1 MNQRTV
7 GAVYEKRAGAYLK
20 QQGYELLE
28 YNFCCRSGEIDL
40 IAKDGAYLVFVE
52 VKYRRTPDGGGAYLK
67 QQGYELLEYNFC
79 CRSGEIDLIAKD
91 GAYLVFVEVKYRRTP
106 DGGNPLEAVDIRK
119 QKKISRTAAYYC
131 MTHGYGDDTPCRFD
145 VVAVLG
151 ENICVVKNAF
161 ECMGG

>member
-1 MNQRTV
+1 MNQRAV

-40 IAKDGAYLVFVE
+40 IA
-52 VKYRRTPDGGGAYLK
+52 R
-67 QQGYELLEYNFC
+67 
-79 CRSGEIDLIAKD
+79 D

-131 MTHGYGDDTPCRFD
+131 MTHGYGENTPCRFD

-161 ECMGG
+161 ECMEG